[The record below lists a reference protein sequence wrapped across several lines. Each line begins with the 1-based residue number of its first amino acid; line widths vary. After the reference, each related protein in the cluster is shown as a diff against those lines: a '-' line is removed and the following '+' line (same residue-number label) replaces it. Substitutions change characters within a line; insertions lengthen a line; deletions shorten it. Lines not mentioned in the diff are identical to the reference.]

1 MNEFSSDYEQEVRIG
16 GMPNRGKRYDAILTL
31 KAKIEDIFDDQL
43 GMTPGEFEDNV
54 RWEILHRGIFSL
66 IEPDDIEVIDIQQ
79 VIHGEQ
85 K

>member
-31 KAKIEDIFDDQL
+31 KVKIEDICDDFDMSGGDSFKDIVGWVIEDQ
-43 GMTPGEFEDNV
+43 
-54 RWEILHRGIFSL
+54 GIVGL

-79 VIHGEQ
+79 VEHGEQ